1 MSKIAKVFIII
12 FVIGMVLMLSVFT
25 YVAIVIS
32 QAGETTSLNIAK
44 LNSLNSQVK
53 IYDQSGVE
61 IVSTSATGNETIE
74 LEELPSYVPQAFIS
88 IEDKKFYS
96 HHGLNYGRIIKAG
109 IKNLFSGYA
118 KEGAST
124 ITQQLI
130 KNTHLTN
137 EKTLTRKI
145 QEAYLATQLE
155 KKYSKDDILETY
167 LNVIY
172 FGNGAYGIES
182 ASQNYF
188 GHSAKDLTLDESA
201 ILAGLIRSPRTYSP
215 ILNPETCINRRN
227 LVLKNMLDDQII
239 DEDTYNNS
247 ITKPLKLELSQN
259 ENNLNKIILDE
270 AIKILD
276 LSERDVSTM
285 GFRIYTYID
294 TDIQNEIAQNIAQF
308 DNLEH
313 GLIVIDNSE
322 NNVLAYIGQC
332 DIRRQTGS
340 TIKPLLCYAPAFEM
354 GTLSPITPICDEKIN
369 FDGYSPHNASGKYLG
384 WVSTR
389 TAIAK
394 SLNIPAVKTLE
405 YNGLDKSIAIARK
418 FGLTFNE
425 NDRHLAIALGA
436 TNEGE
441 SLINIAN
448 AYTVFARNGTYS
460 SPNFI
465 RKITTEAGTTV
476 YENNPQ
482 FNKIIGTDTAF
493 LINDVLKDTIKIGTA
508 KRLSDLN
515 FPLSA
520 KTGTV
525 GTDFDSTNTDAW
537 CISYNPQFTVG
548 AWYGNTSGDST
559 KNMESHMNGGT
570 TASNANKVAWNVLTK
585 HFNINKDFVVP
596 ENVKKYKIDTL
607 SLEKQKVE
615 LATENTPDVYVVE
628 DWFATRY
635 APKVTSTNFTE
646 QPKTTL
652 NMEVS
657 DTILLSWQGQEYLE
671 YSLYKKEGIT
681 ANLIEKITGKDE
693 KLTYSLPL
701 PSQNTEYYL
710 VTRYK
715 NDLDS
720 EGITSNTQKYY
731 INDTSTNSNTKSA
744 TQKIIKG
751 WFF

>member
-12 FVIGMVLMLSVFT
+12 FVIGMVLVLSVFT

-53 IYDQSGVE
+53 IYDQGGVE

-201 ILAGLIRSPRTYSP
+201 ILAGLLRSPRTYSP

-332 DIRRQTGS
+332 DIYRQTGS

-394 SLNIPAVKTLE
+394 
-405 YNGLDKSIAIARK
+405 
-418 FGLTFNE
+418 
-425 NDRHLAIALGA
+425 
-436 TNEGE
+436 
-441 SLINIAN
+441 
-448 AYTVFARNGTYS
+448 
-460 SPNFI
+460 
-465 RKITTEAGTTV
+465 
-476 YENNPQ
+476 
-482 FNKIIGTDTAF
+482 
-493 LINDVLKDTIKIGTA
+493 
-508 KRLSDLN
+508 
-515 FPLSA
+515 
-520 KTGTV
+520 
-525 GTDFDSTNTDAW
+525 
-537 CISYNPQFTVG
+537 
-548 AWYGNTSGDST
+548 
-559 KNMESHMNGGT
+559 
-570 TASNANKVAWNVLTK
+570 
-585 HFNINKDFVVP
+585 
-596 ENVKKYKIDTL
+596 
-607 SLEKQKVE
+607 
-615 LATENTPDVYVVE
+615 
-628 DWFATRY
+628 
-635 APKVTSTNFTE
+635 
-646 QPKTTL
+646 
-652 NMEVS
+652 
-657 DTILLSWQGQEYLE
+657 
-671 YSLYKKEGIT
+671 
-681 ANLIEKITGKDE
+681 
-693 KLTYSLPL
+693 
-701 PSQNTEYYL
+701 
-710 VTRYK
+710 
-715 NDLDS
+715 
-720 EGITSNTQKYY
+720 
-731 INDTSTNSNTKSA
+731 
-744 TQKIIKG
+744 
-751 WFF
+751 